1 MLPNWEGSFPHLLER
16 EQATFLRSGDVPTPL
31 LASQNGRC
39 SFHDVTV
46 RFLGAFFA
54 EKLFPHL
61 LTSSGCLP
69 TPLLAS
75 QNGRW
80 LYLIIFHLESMNWGA
95 IGACWGAIK
104 IAFLREYVLIC
115 SKSMPLQLGGR
126 GMQKKRSKYGNSGK
140 WPIGSWA
147 TGQILTWGKLE
158 DLDTLNTSLGTLNS
172 T

>member
-1 MLPNWEGSFPHLLER
+1 MR
-16 EQATFLRSGDVPTPL
+16 
-31 LASQNGRC
+31 
-39 SFHDVTV
+39 
-46 RFLGAFFA
+46 AFFNG
-54 EKLFPHL
+54 KLFPPL
-61 LTSSGCLP
+61 LTSFEIFS
-69 TPLLAS
+69 TLLFWS
-75 QNGRW
+75 QNRRCS
-80 LYLIIFHLESMNWGA
+80 YLTIFYLESMHWGA

-126 GMQKKRSKYGNSGK
+126 RMQKKRSKYGNSAK

-147 TGQILTWGKLE
+147 IGQILTWGKLE

>member
-1 MLPNWEGSFPHLLER
+1 MRFRVRKIFPRTLGPFWSAFLGAFSTGNLFPPSRALSGMLP
-16 EQATFLRSGDVPTPL
+16 APL

-39 SFHDVTV
+39 
-46 RFLGAFFA
+46 
-54 EKLFPHL
+54 P
-61 LTSSGCLP
+61 
-69 TPLLAS
+69 
-75 QNGRW
+75 
-80 LYLIIFHLESMNWGA
+80 YLIIFHLESMDWGA

-104 IAFLREYVLIC
+104 IAFLGEYVLIC

-158 DLDTLNTSLGTLNS
+158 DLDTSNTSLGTPNS

>member
-1 MLPNWEGSFPHLLER
+1 MYNRLLLLASYYRKRGSHSLLER
-16 EQATFLRSGDVPTPL
+16 FFGRFFNGKKIPTPP
-31 LASQNGRC
+31 GM
-39 SFHDVTV
+39 
-46 RFLGAFFA
+46 
-54 EKLFPHL
+54 
-61 LTSSGCLP
+61 LP

-80 LYLIIFHLESMNWGA
+80 PYLIIFHLESMHWGA

-140 WPIGSWA
+140 WPVGSWA
-147 TGQILTWGKLE
+147 IGQILTWGKLE
-158 DLDTLNTSLGTLNS
+158 DLDTLNTSLGTPNS